1 MTNSELPGDNI
12 DARLNALGDE
22 LDQLRTEMRQVPE
35 ETRYNSQ
42 TISRL
47 QGTVAELVEIARLH
61 QQALRISERNAEQ
74 DRDVTR
80 QLLTQMRGIQTE
92 NQRILGH
99 LFGQQDE

>member
-1 MTNSELPGDNI
+1 MTNSEMPSDNI
-12 DARLNALGDE
+12 DERLDTLGDE
-22 LDQLRTEMRQVPE
+22 LDQLRTEMRQVRD

-74 DRDVTR
+74 DREVTR
-80 QLLTQMRGIQTE
+80 QLLAEMRGIRTE
-92 NQRILGH
+92 NQRILEH
-99 LFGQQDE
+99 LFGQQDQ